1 MGCGGGGGGRGLA
14 RSGSHPSGRL
24 FLMYPATCAKCASV
38 ASHIDPVKLRTS
50 LVYSEIYT
58 YVSES
63 QVKYPR
69 CTYHAQNLLI
79 ITRHIAKERESV
91 YMLKDAPV
99 FAMLRV
105 FKGCLRRSS
114 PVRKCTTSSTDS
126 RNDLHKRHQTRLR
139 KVAFCATLSA
149 NVSNISIHLA
159 PNMRACSPCRGIA
172 LHLV

>member
-1 MGCGGGGGGRGLA
+1 MRGRRG
-14 RSGSHPSGRL
+14 RSWSCAFWEPSFRQT
-24 FLMYPATCAKCASV
+24 FLDVSGDMRKMRIRGIPYRSCKVADVFGVLGNLHVRQRV
-38 ASHIDPVKLRTS
+38 ASKIPTLY
-50 LVYSEIYT
+50 L
-58 YVSES
+58 
-63 QVKYPR
+63 PR
-69 CTYHAQNLLI
+69 PKSADHHSTCC
-79 ITRHIAKERESV
+79 ERERE

-172 LHLV
+172 LHLI